1 MNPIEILNRIQEKE
15 NTSKEKE
22 KVKEENVMVDKE
34 FPTMEWKPI
43 QATTYTVPSFYPPT
57 LTKPNIKKIQKVMA
71 FVDMVRYKRVKEG
84 VTIMPIPTTNK
95 QMIRICGN
103 QREVSRLIGFM
114 EGLGLIGVCDDSYQ
128 FKAYRVEDNK
138 SKTYYYYYE
147 NEVRLLGWCKEKG
160 IEGLKGV
167 MKNAITVEK
176 DKNKTCGEIFV
187 SREKVRFRSNLK
199 LVRPQDMSVREFEGL
214 LLDCLYENYKGL
226 RAHQEKADAI
236 NEKYY
241 AGMPE
246 MALRFVPSFTW
257 DAKNNYVRKIGI
269 RCTNSLVA
277 AKKDDSVREEGVLY
291 RSDVLRRYN
300 LVWEKDV
307 KSSVPRITKL
317 LNERKWVPEEVD
329 VYEMIYWRYAK
340 QKGTIPTKEEFAR
353 YRDAIK
359 ALHMRAYF
367 DSGKSIGAHVC
378 RAMGDYTRAEE
389 VAEEMRL
396 LRLAVFYVE
405 GCVLYDSEIFYHES
419 CIYLD
424 VLEELL
430 GMGYF
435 VWLCYDAFYAG
446 AKEGQTETEYR
457 KICARIV
464 KEKAVAYARAGDYDG
479 EVCEEALE
487 AMGL

>member
-1 MNPIEILNRIQEKE
+1 MNPIEILNRIQE
-15 NTSKEKE
+15 NKEKE
-22 KVKEENVMVDKE
+22 KVMVDKE
-34 FPTMEWKPI
+34 FPTMEWNPME
-43 QATTYTVPSFYPPT
+43 ASAYTVPSFYPPT

-71 FVDMVRYKRVKEG
+71 FVDMVKYKRVKEG
-84 VTIMPIPTTNK
+84 TTIMPIPTTNK
-95 QMIRICGN
+95 QMIRLCGN

-114 EGLGLIGVCDDSYQ
+114 VDIGLIGVYDDSYQ
-128 FKAYRVEDNK
+128 FKAHRAEDNK

-147 NEVRLLGWCKEKG
+147 NEVRLLEWCKEKG
-160 IEGLKGV
+160 IEKVEGV
-167 MKNAITVEK
+167 MKNVI
-176 DKNKTCGEIFV
+176 KNKNCGEIFAD
-187 SREKVRFRSNLK
+187 REKVRFRSNLK
-199 LVRPQDMSVREFEGL
+199 LMKPQDMSVKDFEGVL
-214 LLDCLYENYKGL
+214 LNCLYENYKGL
-226 RAHQEKADAI
+226 RSYQEKADVI

-241 AGMPE
+241 SGMPE

-277 AKKDDSVREEGVLY
+277 AKKDDSVRQDGALY

-300 LVWEKDV
+300 LEWGKDV
-307 KSSVPRITKL
+307 KSSVPRITRL
-317 LNERKWVPEEVD
+317 LNYKEWVSEEVD
-329 VYEMIYWRYAK
+329 VYEMIYKRYVK
-340 QKGTIPTKEEFAR
+340 LKEVAPMPEDFIR

-367 DSGKSIGAHVC
+367 DSGKSMGAHVC

-389 VAEEMRL
+389 VATEMRL
-396 LRLAVFYVE
+396 LRLSIIYVE
-405 GCVLYDSEIFYHES
+405 GCVLYDSEIFFHES

-435 VWLCYDAFYAG
+435 VWLCYDAIYAG
-446 AKEGQTETEYR
+446 AKEGQTEAEYQ

-464 KEKAVAYARAGDYDG
+464 REKATTYARTAEYEG

>member
-15 NTSKEKE
+15 NTSKEKKE

-43 QATTYTVPSFYPPT
+43 QATIYMVPSFYPPT

-71 FVDMVRYKRVKEG
+71 FVDMVKYRRVREG
-84 VTIMPIPTTNK
+84 ATIMPIPTTNK
-95 QMIRICGN
+95 QMIRLCGN
-103 QREVSRLIGFM
+103 KMEVSRLIGFM
-114 EGLGLIGVCDDSYQ
+114 VDIGLIGVCDDSYQ
-128 FKAYRVEDNK
+128 FKAYRAEDNK

-147 NEVRLLGWCKEKG
+147 NEVRLLEWCKEKG

-167 MKNAITVEK
+167 MKNVI
-176 DKNKTCGEIFV
+176 KNKTCGENFV
-187 SREKVRFRSNLK
+187 DREKVRFRSNLR
-199 LVRPQDMSVREFEGL
+199 LMRPQDMSVKDFEGL
-214 LLDCLYENYKGL
+214 LLNCLYENYKGL
-226 RAHQEKADAI
+226 RPYQEKADAI
-236 NEKYY
+236 NERYY
-241 AGMPE
+241 SGMPE

-277 AKKDDSVREEGVLY
+277 AKKDDSVRQNGALY
-291 RSDVLRRYN
+291 RSDVLRCYN
-300 LVWEKDV
+300 LEWEKDV

-329 VYEMIYWRYAK
+329 IYEMIYNRYAK
-340 QKGTIPTKEEFAR
+340 QKGTVPTKEEFAR

-367 DSGKSIGAHVC
+367 DSGKSMGAHVC

-389 VAEEMRL
+389 VAAEMRL
-396 LRLAVFYVE
+396 LRLSIIYVE

-446 AKEGQTETEYR
+446 AKEGQTETEYQ

-464 KEKAVAYARAGDYDG
+464 REKATTYARTAEYEG

>member
-1 MNPIEILNRIQEKE
+1 MNPIEILNRIQE
-15 NTSKEKE
+15 NKEKE
-22 KVKEENVMVDKE
+22 KVMVDKE
-34 FPTMEWKPI
+34 FPTMEWNPME
-43 QATTYTVPSFYPPT
+43 ASAYTVPSFYPPT

-71 FVDMVRYKRVKEG
+71 FVDMVKYKRVKEG
-84 VTIMPIPTTNK
+84 TTIMPIPTTNK
-95 QMIRICGN
+95 QMIRLCGN

-114 EGLGLIGVCDDSYQ
+114 VDIGLIGVYDDSYQ
-128 FKAYRVEDNK
+128 FKAHRAEDNK
-138 SKTYYYYYE
+138 SKIYYYYYE
-147 NEVRLLGWCKEKG
+147 NEVRLLEWCKEKG
-160 IEGLKGV
+160 IEKVEGV
-167 MKNAITVEK
+167 MKNVI
-176 DKNKTCGEIFV
+176 KNKNCGEIFAD
-187 SREKVRFRSNLK
+187 REKVRFRSNLK
-199 LVRPQDMSVREFEGL
+199 LMNPQDMSVKDFEGVL
-214 LLDCLYENYKGL
+214 LNCLYENYKGL
-226 RAHQEKADAI
+226 RSYQEKADVI

-241 AGMPE
+241 SGMPE

-277 AKKDDSVREEGVLY
+277 AKKDDSVRQDGALY

-300 LVWEKDV
+300 LEWEKDV
-307 KSSVPRITKL
+307 KSSVPRITRL
-317 LNERKWVPEEVD
+317 LNYKEWVSEEVD
-329 VYEMIYWRYAK
+329 VYEMIYKRYVK
-340 QKGTIPTKEEFAR
+340 LKEVAPMPEDFIR

-367 DSGKSIGAHVC
+367 DSGKSMGAHVC

-389 VAEEMRL
+389 VATEMRL
-396 LRLAVFYVE
+396 LRLSIIYVE
-405 GCVLYDSEIFYHES
+405 GCVLYDSEIFFHES

-446 AKEGQTETEYR
+446 AKEGQTEAEYQ

-464 KEKAVAYARAGDYDG
+464 REKATTYARTAEYEG

>member
-22 KVKEENVMVDKE
+22 KEKNVMVDKE
-34 FPTMEWKPI
+34 FPTMEWKPME
-43 QATTYTVPSFYPPT
+43 ASTYTVPSFYPPT
-57 LTKPNIKKIQKVMA
+57 LTKPNIKKIQRVMA
-71 FVDMVRYKRVKEG
+71 FVDMVKYKRVKEG
-84 VTIMPIPTTNK
+84 TTIMPIPTTNK
-95 QMIRICGN
+95 QMIRLCGN

-114 EGLGLIGVCDDSYQ
+114 VDIGLIGVCDDSYQ
-128 FKAYRVEDNK
+128 FKAHRAEDNK

-147 NEVRLLGWCKEKG
+147 NEVRLLAWCKEKG
-160 IEGLKGV
+160 IEKIEGV
-167 MKNAITVEK
+167 MKNVI
-176 DKNKTCGEIFV
+176 KNKNGGENFAD
-187 SREKVRFRSNLK
+187 RGKVRFRSNLK
-199 LVRPQDMSVREFEGL
+199 LMRPQDMSVKDFEGV

-226 RAHQEKADAI
+226 RSYQEKADAI
-236 NEKYY
+236 NERYY
-241 AGMPE
+241 SSMPE

-277 AKKDDSVREEGVLY
+277 AKKDDSVRQNGALY

-300 LVWEKDV
+300 LEWGKDV
-307 KSSVPRITKL
+307 KSSVPRITRL
-317 LNERKWVPEEVD
+317 LNYKEWVPEEVD
-329 VYEMIYWRYAK
+329 VYEMIYNRYVK
-340 QKGTIPTKEEFAR
+340 LKGIAPMPEDFIC

-367 DSGKSIGAHVC
+367 DSGKSMGAHVC

-389 VAEEMRL
+389 VAAEMRL
-396 LRLAVFYVE
+396 LRLSIIYVE
-405 GCVLYDSEIFYHES
+405 GCVLYDSEIFFHES

-446 AKEGQTETEYR
+446 AKEGQTEAEYQ

-464 KEKAVAYARAGDYDG
+464 REKATTYARTAEYDG

>member
-1 MNPIEILNRIQEKE
+1 MNPIEILNRIQE
-15 NTSKEKE
+15 NKEKE
-22 KVKEENVMVDKE
+22 KVMVDKE
-34 FPTMEWKPI
+34 FPTMEWNPME
-43 QATTYTVPSFYPPT
+43 ASAYTVPSFYPPT

-71 FVDMVRYKRVKEG
+71 FVDMVKYKRVKEG
-84 VTIMPIPTTNK
+84 TTIMPIPTTNK
-95 QMIRICGN
+95 QMIRLCGN

-114 EGLGLIGVCDDSYQ
+114 VDIGLIGVYDDSYQ
-128 FKAYRVEDNK
+128 FKAHRAEDNK

-147 NEVRLLGWCKEKG
+147 NEVRLSEWCKEKG
-160 IEGLKGV
+160 IEKVEGV
-167 MKNAITVEK
+167 MKNVI
-176 DKNKTCGEIFV
+176 KNKNCGEIFAD
-187 SREKVRFRSNLK
+187 REKVRFRSNLK
-199 LVRPQDMSVREFEGL
+199 LMKPQDMSVKDFEGVL
-214 LLDCLYENYKGL
+214 LNCLYENYKGL
-226 RAHQEKADAI
+226 RSYQEKADVI

-241 AGMPE
+241 SGMPE

-277 AKKDDSVREEGVLY
+277 AKKDDSVRQDGALY

-300 LVWEKDV
+300 LEWGKDV
-307 KSSVPRITKL
+307 KSSVPRITRL
-317 LNERKWVPEEVD
+317 LNYKEWVSEEVD
-329 VYEMIYWRYAK
+329 VYEMIYKRYVK
-340 QKGTIPTKEEFAR
+340 LKEVAPMPEDFIR

-367 DSGKSIGAHVC
+367 DSGKSMGAHVC

-389 VAEEMRL
+389 VATEMRL
-396 LRLAVFYVE
+396 LRLSIIYVE
-405 GCVLYDSEIFYHES
+405 GCVLYDSEIFFHES

-446 AKEGQTETEYR
+446 AKEGQTEAEYQ

-464 KEKAVAYARAGDYDG
+464 REKATTYARTAEYEG

>member
-15 NTSKEKE
+15 KKKENTN
-22 KVKEENVMVDKE
+22 KEEIREKGIMVDKE
-34 FPTMEWKPI
+34 FPTMEWKPME
-43 QATTYTVPSFYPPT
+43 ASTYTLPVFYPPT

-71 FVDMVRYKRVKEG
+71 FVDMVKYRRVRG
-84 VTIMPIPTTNK
+84 GTTIMPIPTTNK
-95 QMIRICGN
+95 QMIRLCGN

-114 EGLGLIGVCDDSYQ
+114 VDIGLIRVCDDNYQ
-128 FKAYRVEDNK
+128 FKAYKAEDNK

-147 NEVRLLGWCKEKG
+147 NEVKLLGWCKEKG
-160 IEGLKGV
+160 IEGIKGV
-167 MKNAITVEK
+167 MKNVIDEEI
-176 DKNKTCGEIFV
+176 KNKNCGGEI
-187 SREKVRFRSNLK
+187 RGDVRFRSNLK
-199 LVRPQDMSVREFEGL
+199 LVRPQDMSVKDFEGML
-214 LLDCLYENYKGL
+214 LNCLYENYKGL
-226 RAHQEKADAI
+226 RPYQEKADAI

-241 AGMPE
+241 SGMPE

-257 DAKNNYVRKIGI
+257 DAKNSYVRKIGI

-277 AKKDDSVREEGVLY
+277 AKKDDSVRQNGVLY

-300 LVWEKDV
+300 LEWEKDV

-317 LNERKWVPEEVD
+317 LNEKKWVPEEVD
-329 VYEMIYWRYAK
+329 VYEMIYRRYAK
-340 QKGTIPTKEEFAR
+340 LKGIVCMPEDFTR

-367 DSGKSIGAHVC
+367 DSGKSMGAHVC

-396 LRLAVFYVE
+396 LRLALIYTE
-405 GCVLYDSEIFYHES
+405 GGVLYDSEIFFHES

-446 AKEGQTETEYR
+446 AKEGQTEKEYQ
-457 KICARIV
+457 KICAQIV
-464 KEKAVAYARAGDYDG
+464 KEKATTYARTAEYDG
-479 EVCEEALE
+479 EVCEEILNAI
-487 AMGL
+487 

>member
-15 NTSKEKE
+15 NTTKEKE
-22 KVKEENVMVDKE
+22 KVMIDKE
-34 FPTMEWKPI
+34 FPTMEWKPME
-43 QATTYTVPSFYPPT
+43 ASTYTVPSFHPPT

-71 FVDMVRYKRVKEG
+71 FVDMVKYKRVKEG
-84 VTIMPIPTTNK
+84 TTIMPIPTTNK
-95 QMIRICGN
+95 QMIRLCGN
-103 QREVSRLIGFM
+103 KMEVSRLIGFM
-114 EGLGLIGVCDDSYQ
+114 VDIGLIGVCDDSYQ
-128 FKAYRVEDNK
+128 FKAHRAEDNK

-160 IEGLKGV
+160 IEKVEGI
-167 MKNAITVEK
+167 MKNIREK
-176 DKNKTCGEIFV
+176 ENKNKNSGEIFAD
-187 SREKVRFRSNLK
+187 REKVRFRSNLK
-199 LVRPQDMSVREFEGL
+199 LMKPQDMSVKDFEGV

-226 RAHQEKADAI
+226 RPYQEKADAI
-236 NEKYY
+236 NERYY
-241 AGMPE
+241 SGMPE

-277 AKKDDSVREEGVLY
+277 AKKDDSVRQNGALY

-300 LVWEKDV
+300 LEWEKDV
-307 KSSVPRITKL
+307 KSSVPRITRL
-317 LNERKWVPEEVD
+317 LNYKEWVPEEVD
-329 VYEMIYWRYAK
+329 VYEMIYKRYVK
-340 QKGTIPTKEEFAR
+340 LKGIAPMPEDFIC

-367 DSGKSIGAHVC
+367 DSGKSMGAHVC
-378 RAMGDYTRAEE
+378 RAMGDYTHAEE
-389 VAEEMRL
+389 VAAEMWL
-396 LRLAVFYVE
+396 LRFSIIYVE
-405 GCVLYDSEIFYHES
+405 GCALYDSEIFFHES

-430 GMGYF
+430 RMGYF

-446 AKEGQTETEYR
+446 AKEGQTETEYQ

-464 KEKAVAYARAGDYDG
+464 REKATTYARTAEYEG

-487 AMGL
+487 VMGL

>member
-1 MNPIEILNRIQEKE
+1 MNPIEILNRIQE
-15 NTSKEKE
+15 NKEKE
-22 KVKEENVMVDKE
+22 KVMVDKE
-34 FPTMEWKPI
+34 FPTMEWNPME
-43 QATTYTVPSFYPPT
+43 ASAYTVPSFYPPT

-71 FVDMVRYKRVKEG
+71 FVDMVKYKRVKEG
-84 VTIMPIPTTNK
+84 TTIMPIPTTNK
-95 QMIRICGN
+95 QMIRLCGN

-114 EGLGLIGVCDDSYQ
+114 VDIGLIGVYDDSYQ
-128 FKAYRVEDNK
+128 FKAHRAEDNK
-138 SKTYYYYYE
+138 SKIYYYYYE
-147 NEVRLLGWCKEKG
+147 NEVRLLEWCKEKG
-160 IEGLKGV
+160 IEKVEGV
-167 MKNAITVEK
+167 MKNVI
-176 DKNKTCGEIFV
+176 KNKNCGEIFAD
-187 SREKVRFRSNLK
+187 REKVRFRSNLK
-199 LVRPQDMSVREFEGL
+199 LMKPQDMSVKDFEGVL
-214 LLDCLYENYKGL
+214 LNCLYENYKGL
-226 RAHQEKADAI
+226 RSYQEKADVI

-241 AGMPE
+241 SGMPE

-277 AKKDDSVREEGVLY
+277 AKKDDSVRQDSALY

-300 LVWEKDV
+300 LEWGKDV
-307 KSSVPRITKL
+307 KSSVPRITRL
-317 LNERKWVPEEVD
+317 LNYKEWVSEEVD
-329 VYEMIYWRYAK
+329 VYEMIYKRYVK
-340 QKGTIPTKEEFAR
+340 LKEVAPMPEDFIR

-367 DSGKSIGAHVC
+367 DSGKSMGAHVC

-389 VAEEMRL
+389 VATEMRL
-396 LRLAVFYVE
+396 LRLSIIYVE
-405 GCVLYDSEIFYHES
+405 GCVLYDSEIFFHES

-446 AKEGQTETEYR
+446 AKEGQTEAEYQ

-464 KEKAVAYARAGDYDG
+464 REKATTYARTAEYEG

>member
-1 MNPIEILNRIQEKE
+1 MNPIEILNRIQE
-15 NTSKEKE
+15 NKEKE
-22 KVKEENVMVDKE
+22 KVMVDKE
-34 FPTMEWKPI
+34 FPTMEWNPME
-43 QATTYTVPSFYPPT
+43 ASAYTVPSFYPPT

-71 FVDMVRYKRVKEG
+71 FVDMVKYKRVKEG
-84 VTIMPIPTTNK
+84 TTIMPIPTTNK
-95 QMIRICGN
+95 QMIRLCGN

-114 EGLGLIGVCDDSYQ
+114 VDIGLIGVYDDSYQ
-128 FKAYRVEDNK
+128 FKAHRAEDNK

-147 NEVRLLGWCKEKG
+147 NEVRLLEWCKEKG
-160 IEGLKGV
+160 IEKVEGV
-167 MKNAITVEK
+167 MKNVI
-176 DKNKTCGEIFV
+176 KNKNCGEIFAD
-187 SREKVRFRSNLK
+187 REKVRFRSNLK
-199 LVRPQDMSVREFEGL
+199 LMKPQDMSVKDFEGVL
-214 LLDCLYENYKGL
+214 LNCLYENYKGL
-226 RAHQEKADAI
+226 RSYQEKADVI

-241 AGMPE
+241 SGMPE

-277 AKKDDSVREEGVLY
+277 AKKDDSVRQDGALY

-300 LVWEKDV
+300 LEWGKDV
-307 KSSVPRITKL
+307 KSSVPRITRL
-317 LNERKWVPEEVD
+317 LNYKEWVSEEVD
-329 VYEMIYWRYAK
+329 VYEMIYKRYVK
-340 QKGTIPTKEEFAR
+340 LKEVAPMPEDFIR

-367 DSGKSIGAHVC
+367 DSGKSMGAHVC

-389 VAEEMRL
+389 VATEMRL
-396 LRLAVFYVE
+396 LRLSIIYVE
-405 GCVLYDSEIFYHES
+405 GCVLYDSEIFFHES

-446 AKEGQTETEYR
+446 AKEGQTEAEYQ

-464 KEKAVAYARAGDYDG
+464 REKATTYARTAEYEG

>member
-1 MNPIEILNRIQEKE
+1 MNPIEILNKIQEKE
-15 NTSKEKE
+15 NTAKEK
-22 KVKEENVMVDKE
+22 VMVDKE
-34 FPTMEWKPI
+34 FPAME
-43 QATTYTVPSFYPPT
+43 TSTYVLPSFYPPT

-71 FVDMVRYKRVKEG
+71 FVDMVKYKRVKEG
-84 VTIMPIPTTNK
+84 TTIMPIPTTNR
-95 QMIRICGN
+95 QMIRLCGN

-114 EGLGLIGVCDDSYQ
+114 VDIGLIGVCDDSYQ
-128 FKAYRVEDNK
+128 FKAHRAEDNK

-147 NEVRLLGWCKEKG
+147 NEVKLLGWCKEKG
-160 IEGLKGV
+160 IEGLKGI
-167 MKNAITVEK
+167 MKNIREEK
-176 DKNKTCGEIFV
+176 NCGEIFV
-187 SREKVRFRSNLK
+187 NKGDVRFRSNLK
-199 LVRPQDMSVREFEGL
+199 LMRPQNMSVKDFEGA

-226 RAHQEKADAI
+226 RPYQEKADAI

-241 AGMPE
+241 NDMPE

-257 DAKNNYVRKIGI
+257 DVKNSYVRKIGI

-277 AKKDDSVREEGVLY
+277 AKKDDSVRQNGALY

-300 LVWEKDV
+300 LKWEKDV
-307 KSSVPRITKL
+307 KSSVPRITRL
-317 LNERKWVPEEVD
+317 LNFKEWVPEEVD
-329 VYEMIYWRYAK
+329 VYEMIYKRYAK
-340 QKGTIPTKEEFAR
+340 LKGIAPMPEDFIC

-367 DSGKSIGAHVC
+367 DSGKSMGAHVC

-389 VAEEMRL
+389 VAAEMKL
-396 LRLAVFYVE
+396 LRLSIIHVE
-405 GCVLYDSEIFYHES
+405 GCVLYDSEIFFHES

-446 AKEGQTETEYR
+446 AKEGQIEKEYQ

-464 KEKAVAYARAGDYDG
+464 REKAMTYARVAEYDG
-479 EVCEEALE
+479 EVCEEASE

>member
-1 MNPIEILNRIQEKE
+1 MNPIEILNRIQE
-15 NTSKEKE
+15 NKEKE
-22 KVKEENVMVDKE
+22 KVMVDKE
-34 FPTMEWKPI
+34 FPTMEWNPME
-43 QATTYTVPSFYPPT
+43 ASAYTVPSFYPPT

-71 FVDMVRYKRVKEG
+71 FVDMVKYKRVKEG
-84 VTIMPIPTTNK
+84 TTIMPIPTTNK
-95 QMIRICGN
+95 QMIRLCGN

-114 EGLGLIGVCDDSYQ
+114 VDIGLIGVYDDSYQ
-128 FKAYRVEDNK
+128 FKAHRAEDNK
-138 SKTYYYYYE
+138 SKIYYYYYE
-147 NEVRLLGWCKEKG
+147 NEVRLLEWCKEKG
-160 IEGLKGV
+160 IEKVEGV
-167 MKNAITVEK
+167 MKNVI
-176 DKNKTCGEIFV
+176 KNKNCGEIFAD
-187 SREKVRFRSNLK
+187 REKVRFRSNLK
-199 LVRPQDMSVREFEGL
+199 LMKPQDMSVKDFEGVL
-214 LLDCLYENYKGL
+214 LNCLYENYKGL
-226 RAHQEKADAI
+226 RSYQEKADVI

-241 AGMPE
+241 SGMPE

-277 AKKDDSVREEGVLY
+277 AKKDDSVRQDGALY

-300 LVWEKDV
+300 LEWEKDV
-307 KSSVPRITKL
+307 KSSVPRITRL
-317 LNERKWVPEEVD
+317 LNYKEWVSEEVD
-329 VYEMIYWRYAK
+329 VYEMIYKRYVK
-340 QKGTIPTKEEFAR
+340 LKEVAPMPEDFIR

-367 DSGKSIGAHVC
+367 DSGKSMGAHVC

-389 VAEEMRL
+389 VATEMRL
-396 LRLAVFYVE
+396 LRLSIIYVE
-405 GCVLYDSEIFYHES
+405 GCVLYDSEIFFHES

-435 VWLCYDAFYAG
+435 VWLCYAAFYAG
-446 AKEGQTETEYR
+446 AKEGQTEAEYQ

-464 KEKAVAYARAGDYDG
+464 REKATTYARTAEYEG

>member
-1 MNPIEILNRIQEKE
+1 MNPIEILNRIQE
-15 NTSKEKE
+15 NKEKE
-22 KVKEENVMVDKE
+22 KVMVDKE
-34 FPTMEWKPI
+34 FPTMEWNPME
-43 QATTYTVPSFYPPT
+43 ASAYTVPSFYPPT

-71 FVDMVRYKRVKEG
+71 FVDMVKYKRVKEG
-84 VTIMPIPTTNK
+84 TTIMPIPTTNK
-95 QMIRICGN
+95 QMIRLCGN

-114 EGLGLIGVCDDSYQ
+114 VDIGLIGVYDDSYQ
-128 FKAYRVEDNK
+128 FKAHRAEDNK
-138 SKTYYYYYE
+138 SKIYYYYYE
-147 NEVRLLGWCKEKG
+147 NEVRLLEWCKEKG
-160 IEGLKGV
+160 IEKVEGV
-167 MKNAITVEK
+167 MKNVI
-176 DKNKTCGEIFV
+176 KNKNCGEIFAD
-187 SREKVRFRSNLK
+187 REKVRFRSNLK
-199 LVRPQDMSVREFEGL
+199 LMKPQDMSVKDFEGV

-226 RAHQEKADAI
+226 RSYQEKADVI

-241 AGMPE
+241 SGMPE

-277 AKKDDSVREEGVLY
+277 AKKDDSVRQDGALY

-300 LVWEKDV
+300 LEWGKDV
-307 KSSVPRITKL
+307 KSSVPRITRL
-317 LNERKWVPEEVD
+317 LNYKEWVSEEVD
-329 VYEMIYWRYAK
+329 VYEMIYKRYVK
-340 QKGTIPTKEEFAR
+340 LKEVAPMPEDFIR

-367 DSGKSIGAHVC
+367 DSGKSMGAHVC

-389 VAEEMRL
+389 VATEMRL
-396 LRLAVFYVE
+396 LRLSIIYVE
-405 GCVLYDSEIFYHES
+405 GCVLYDSEIFFHES

-446 AKEGQTETEYR
+446 AKEGQTEAEYQ

-464 KEKAVAYARAGDYDG
+464 REKATTYARTAEYEG

>member
-1 MNPIEILNRIQEKE
+1 MNPIEILNRIQE
-15 NTSKEKE
+15 NKEKE
-22 KVKEENVMVDKE
+22 KVMVDKE
-34 FPTMEWKPI
+34 FPTMEWNPME
-43 QATTYTVPSFYPPT
+43 ASAYTVPSFYPPT

-71 FVDMVRYKRVKEG
+71 FVDMVKYKRVKEG
-84 VTIMPIPTTNK
+84 TTIMPIPTTNK
-95 QMIRICGN
+95 QMIRLCGN

-114 EGLGLIGVCDDSYQ
+114 VDIGLIGVYDDSYQ
-128 FKAYRVEDNK
+128 FKAHRAEDNK
-138 SKTYYYYYE
+138 SKIYYYYYE
-147 NEVRLLGWCKEKG
+147 NEVRLSEWCKEKG
-160 IEGLKGV
+160 IEKVEGV
-167 MKNAITVEK
+167 MKNVI
-176 DKNKTCGEIFV
+176 KNKNCGEIFAD
-187 SREKVRFRSNLK
+187 REKVRFRSNLK
-199 LVRPQDMSVREFEGL
+199 LMKPQDMSVKDFEGVL
-214 LLDCLYENYKGL
+214 LNCLYENYKGL
-226 RAHQEKADAI
+226 RSYQEKADVI

-241 AGMPE
+241 SGMPE

-277 AKKDDSVREEGVLY
+277 AKKDDSVRQDGALY

-300 LVWEKDV
+300 LEWGKDV
-307 KSSVPRITKL
+307 KSSVPRITRL
-317 LNERKWVPEEVD
+317 LNYKEWVSEEVD
-329 VYEMIYWRYAK
+329 VYEMIYKRYVK
-340 QKGTIPTKEEFAR
+340 LKEVAPMPEDFIR

-367 DSGKSIGAHVC
+367 DSGKSMGAHVC

-389 VAEEMRL
+389 VATEMRL
-396 LRLAVFYVE
+396 LRLSIIYVE
-405 GCVLYDSEIFYHES
+405 GCVLYDSEIFFHES

-446 AKEGQTETEYR
+446 AKEGQTEAEYQ

-464 KEKAVAYARAGDYDG
+464 REKATTYARTAEYEG

>member
-1 MNPIEILNRIQEKE
+1 MNPIEILNRIQE
-15 NTSKEKE
+15 NKEKE
-22 KVKEENVMVDKE
+22 KVMVDKE
-34 FPTMEWKPI
+34 FPTMEWNPME
-43 QATTYTVPSFYPPT
+43 ASAYTVPSFYPPT

-71 FVDMVRYKRVKEG
+71 FVDMVKYKRVKEG
-84 VTIMPIPTTNK
+84 TTIMPIPTTNK
-95 QMIRICGN
+95 QMIRLCGN

-114 EGLGLIGVCDDSYQ
+114 VDIGLIGVYDDSYQ
-128 FKAYRVEDNK
+128 FKAHRAEDNK

-147 NEVRLLGWCKEKG
+147 NEVRLLEWCKEKG
-160 IEGLKGV
+160 IEKVEGG
-167 MKNAITVEK
+167 MKNVI
-176 DKNKTCGEIFV
+176 KNKNCGEIFAD
-187 SREKVRFRSNLK
+187 REKVRFRSNLK
-199 LVRPQDMSVREFEGL
+199 LMKPQDMSVKDFEGVL
-214 LLDCLYENYKGL
+214 LNCLYENYKGL
-226 RAHQEKADAI
+226 RPYQEKADVI

-241 AGMPE
+241 SGMPE

-277 AKKDDSVREEGVLY
+277 AKKDDSVRQDGALY

-300 LVWEKDV
+300 LEWEKDV
-307 KSSVPRITKL
+307 KSSVPRITRL
-317 LNERKWVPEEVD
+317 LNYKEWVSEEVD
-329 VYEMIYWRYAK
+329 VYEMIYKRYVK
-340 QKGTIPTKEEFAR
+340 LKEVAPMPEDFIR

-367 DSGKSIGAHVC
+367 DSGKSMGAHVC

-389 VAEEMRL
+389 VATEMRL
-396 LRLAVFYVE
+396 LRLSIIYVE
-405 GCVLYDSEIFYHES
+405 GCVLYDSEIFFHES

-446 AKEGQTETEYR
+446 AKEGQTEAEYQ

-464 KEKAVAYARAGDYDG
+464 REKATAYARTAEYEG

>member
-1 MNPIEILNRIQEKE
+1 MNPIEILNRIQE
-15 NTSKEKE
+15 NKEKE
-22 KVKEENVMVDKE
+22 KVMVDKE
-34 FPTMEWKPI
+34 FPTMEWNPME
-43 QATTYTVPSFYPPT
+43 ASAYTVPSFYPPT

-71 FVDMVRYKRVKEG
+71 FVDMVKYKRVKEG
-84 VTIMPIPTTNK
+84 TTIMPIPTTNK
-95 QMIRICGN
+95 QMIRLCGN

-114 EGLGLIGVCDDSYQ
+114 VDIGLIGVYDDSYQ
-128 FKAYRVEDNK
+128 FKAHRAEDNK

-147 NEVRLLGWCKEKG
+147 NEVRLLEWCKEKG
-160 IEGLKGV
+160 IEKVEGV
-167 MKNAITVEK
+167 MKNVI
-176 DKNKTCGEIFV
+176 KNKNCGEIFAD
-187 SREKVRFRSNLK
+187 REKVRFRSNLK
-199 LVRPQDMSVREFEGL
+199 LMKPQDMSVKDFEGVL
-214 LLDCLYENYKGL
+214 LNCLYENYKGL
-226 RAHQEKADAI
+226 RSYQEKADVI

-241 AGMPE
+241 SGMPE

-277 AKKDDSVREEGVLY
+277 AKKDDSVRQDGALY

-300 LVWEKDV
+300 LEWGKDV
-307 KSSVPRITKL
+307 KSSVPRITRL
-317 LNERKWVPEEVD
+317 LNYKEWVSEEVD
-329 VYEMIYWRYAK
+329 VYEMIYKRYVK
-340 QKGTIPTKEEFAR
+340 LKEVAPMPEDFIR

-359 ALHMRAYF
+359 ALHMQAYF
-367 DSGKSIGAHVC
+367 DSGKSMGAHVC

-389 VAEEMRL
+389 VATEMRL
-396 LRLAVFYVE
+396 LRLSIIYVE
-405 GCVLYDSEIFYHES
+405 GCVLYDSEIFFHES

-446 AKEGQTETEYR
+446 AKEGQTEAEYQ

-464 KEKAVAYARAGDYDG
+464 REKATTYARTAEYEG

>member
-1 MNPIEILNRIQEKE
+1 MNPIEILNRIQE
-15 NTSKEKE
+15 NKEKE
-22 KVKEENVMVDKE
+22 KVMVDKE
-34 FPTMEWKPI
+34 FPTMEWNPME
-43 QATTYTVPSFYPPT
+43 ASAYTVPSFYPPT

-71 FVDMVRYKRVKEG
+71 FVDMVKYKRVKEG
-84 VTIMPIPTTNK
+84 TTIMPIPTTNK
-95 QMIRICGN
+95 QMIRLCGN

-114 EGLGLIGVCDDSYQ
+114 VDIGLIGVYDDSYQ
-128 FKAYRVEDNK
+128 FKAHRAEDNK

-147 NEVRLLGWCKEKG
+147 NEVRLLEWCKEKG
-160 IEGLKGV
+160 IEKVEGV
-167 MKNAITVEK
+167 MKNVI
-176 DKNKTCGEIFV
+176 KNKNCGEIFAD
-187 SREKVRFRSNLK
+187 REKVRFRSNLK
-199 LVRPQDMSVREFEGL
+199 LMKPQDMSVKDFEGVL
-214 LLDCLYENYKGL
+214 LNCLYENYKGL
-226 RAHQEKADAI
+226 RSYQEKADVI

-241 AGMPE
+241 SGMPE

-277 AKKDDSVREEGVLY
+277 AKKDDSVRQDGALY

-300 LVWEKDV
+300 LEWGKDV
-307 KSSVPRITKL
+307 KSSVPRITRL
-317 LNERKWVPEEVD
+317 LNYKEWVSEEVD
-329 VYEMIYWRYAK
+329 VYEMIYKRYVK
-340 QKGTIPTKEEFAR
+340 LKEVAPMPEDFIR

-367 DSGKSIGAHVC
+367 DSGKSMGAHVC
-378 RAMGDYTRAEE
+378 RALGDYTRAEE
-389 VAEEMRL
+389 VATEMRL
-396 LRLAVFYVE
+396 LRLSIIYVE
-405 GCVLYDSEIFYHES
+405 GCVLYDSEIFFHES

-446 AKEGQTETEYR
+446 AKEGQTEAEYQ

-464 KEKAVAYARAGDYDG
+464 REKATTYARTAEYEG

>member
-1 MNPIEILNRIQEKE
+1 MNPIEILNRIQE
-15 NTSKEKE
+15 NKEKE
-22 KVKEENVMVDKE
+22 KVMVDKE
-34 FPTMEWKPI
+34 FPTMEWNPME
-43 QATTYTVPSFYPPT
+43 ASAYTVPSFYPPT

-71 FVDMVRYKRVKEG
+71 FVDMVKYKRVKEG
-84 VTIMPIPTTNK
+84 TTIMPIPTTNK
-95 QMIRICGN
+95 QMIRLCGN

-114 EGLGLIGVCDDSYQ
+114 VDIGLIGVYDDSYQ
-128 FKAYRVEDNK
+128 FKAHRAEDNK
-138 SKTYYYYYE
+138 SKIYYYYYE
-147 NEVRLLGWCKEKG
+147 NEVRLLEWCKEKG
-160 IEGLKGV
+160 IEKVEGV
-167 MKNAITVEK
+167 MKNVI
-176 DKNKTCGEIFV
+176 KNKNCGEIFAD
-187 SREKVRFRSNLK
+187 REKVRFRSNLK
-199 LVRPQDMSVREFEGL
+199 LMKPQDMSVKDFEGVL
-214 LLDCLYENYKGL
+214 LNCLYENYKGL
-226 RAHQEKADAI
+226 RSYQEKADVI

-241 AGMPE
+241 SGMPE

-277 AKKDDSVREEGVLY
+277 AKKDDSVRQDGALY

-300 LVWEKDV
+300 LEWGKDV
-307 KSSVPRITKL
+307 KSSVPRITRL
-317 LNERKWVPEEVD
+317 LNYKEWVSEEVD
-329 VYEMIYWRYAK
+329 VYEMIYKRYVK
-340 QKGTIPTKEEFAR
+340 LKEVAPMPEDFIR

-367 DSGKSIGAHVC
+367 DSGKSMGAHVC

-389 VAEEMRL
+389 VATEMRL
-396 LRLAVFYVE
+396 LRLSIIYVE
-405 GCVLYDSEIFYHES
+405 GCVLYDSEIFFHES

-446 AKEGQTETEYR
+446 AKEGQTEAEYQ

-464 KEKAVAYARAGDYDG
+464 REKATTYARTAEYEG

>member
-1 MNPIEILNRIQEKE
+1 MNPIEILNRIQE
-15 NTSKEKE
+15 NKEKE
-22 KVKEENVMVDKE
+22 KVMVDKE
-34 FPTMEWKPI
+34 FPTMEWNPME
-43 QATTYTVPSFYPPT
+43 ASAYTVPSFYPPT

-71 FVDMVRYKRVKEG
+71 FVDMVKYKRVKEG
-84 VTIMPIPTTNK
+84 TTIMPIPTTNK
-95 QMIRICGN
+95 QMIRLCGN

-114 EGLGLIGVCDDSYQ
+114 VDIGLIGVYDDSYQ
-128 FKAYRVEDNK
+128 FKAHRAEDNK
-138 SKTYYYYYE
+138 SKIYYYYYE
-147 NEVRLLGWCKEKG
+147 NEVRLLEWCKEKG
-160 IEGLKGV
+160 IEKVEGV
-167 MKNAITVEK
+167 MKNVI
-176 DKNKTCGEIFV
+176 KNKNCGEIFAD
-187 SREKVRFRSNLK
+187 REKVRFRSNLK
-199 LVRPQDMSVREFEGL
+199 LMKPQDMSVKDFEGVL
-214 LLDCLYENYKGL
+214 LNCLYENYKGL
-226 RAHQEKADAI
+226 RSYQEKADVI

-241 AGMPE
+241 SGMPE

-277 AKKDDSVREEGVLY
+277 AKKDDSVRQDGALY

-300 LVWEKDV
+300 LEWEKDV
-307 KSSVPRITKL
+307 KSSVPRITRL
-317 LNERKWVPEEVD
+317 LNYKEWVSEEVD
-329 VYEMIYWRYAK
+329 VYEMIYKRYVK
-340 QKGTIPTKEEFAR
+340 LKEVAPMPEDFIR

-367 DSGKSIGAHVC
+367 DSGKSMGAHVC

-389 VAEEMRL
+389 VATEMRL
-396 LRLAVFYVE
+396 LRLSIIYVE
-405 GCVLYDSEIFYHES
+405 GCVLYDSEIFFHES

-446 AKEGQTETEYR
+446 AKEGQTEAEYQ

-464 KEKAVAYARAGDYDG
+464 REKATTYARTAEYEG